1 MWHSKT
7 TSYLYFYE
15 NWILQTL
22 FLQTD
27 NDWNKNFKVLIF
39 ANAMFKQKL
48 PKFVIKIIIIVARIL
63 SYFRLNLELKAP
75 LWIGVSI
82 VW

>member
-1 MWHSKT
+1 MA
-7 TSYLYFYE
+7 F
-15 NWILQTL
+15 
-22 FLQTD
+22 
-27 NDWNKNFKVLIF
+27 IF
-39 ANAMFKQKL
+39 ANAKFKQQL
-48 PKFVIKIIIIVARIL
+48 PKFVIEIIIIVARIL

>member
-1 MWHSKT
+1 M
-7 TSYLYFYE
+7 
-15 NWILQTL
+15 QTL